1 MTIDEKLQHFYDTS
15 VEEAKEAASR
25 EIAEHKEKLQQMLET
40 HKESQKLTAE
50 NTIKAESESVRREI
64 NMALSAEQ
72 LTLKRDLTKKQNKLK
87 NRLFTEVRNR
97 LDAFIADP
105 QYEDFLCSKIQEA
118 KDFAGED
125 EIFIYLSSSDSA
137 KVPSLAQKTGLA
149 LQVSEESFIGGIK
162 ATIPS
167 KNILIDNSFEEKLQ
181 TMRREFKF
189 DGGIKHE

>member
-25 EIAEHKEKLQQMLET
+25 EIAEHKQKLQQMLES
-40 HKESQKLTAE
+40 HKESQKQTAE

-72 LTLKRDLTKKQNKLK
+72 LTLKRDLTKKQNNLK
-87 NRLFTEVRNR
+87 DRLFTEVRNR
-97 LDAFIADP
+97 LDAFIAGP
-105 QYEDFLCSKIQEA
+105 QYEDFLCAKIREA

-125 EIFIYLSSSDSA
+125 EIFIYLSSTDSA
-137 KVPSLAQKTGLA
+137 RIPSLTQKTGLA
-149 LQVSEESFIGGIK
+149 LQVSEDSFIGGIK

>member
-25 EIAEHKEKLQQMLET
+25 EIAEHKQKLQQMLES
-40 HKESQKLTAE
+40 HKESQKQTAE

-72 LTLKRDLTKKQNKLK
+72 LTLKRDLTKKQNNLK
-87 NRLFTEVRNR
+87 DRLFTEVKNR
-97 LDAFIADP
+97 LDAFIAGP
-105 QYEDFLCSKIQEA
+105 QYEDFLCAKIREA

-125 EIFIYLSSSDSA
+125 EIFIYLSSTDSA
-137 KVPSLAQKTGLA
+137 RIPSLTQKTGLA
-149 LQVSEESFIGGIK
+149 LQVSEDSFIGGIK